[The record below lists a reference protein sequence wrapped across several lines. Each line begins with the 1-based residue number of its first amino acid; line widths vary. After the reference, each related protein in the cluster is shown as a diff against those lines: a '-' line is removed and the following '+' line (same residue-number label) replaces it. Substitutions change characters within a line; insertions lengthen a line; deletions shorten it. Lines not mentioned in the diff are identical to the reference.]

1 MKWNILCSIIAI
13 SARGLVAA
21 TPSWPNTPFKT
32 SGRQIIDQSGNNVV
46 YAGVNWPGAA
56 DTMLPEGL
64 QYQSIKNIVNK
75 ISSLGANVIRLTYAI
90 EMIDDIYSYSPN
102 STLQNTLINA
112 LGTVNGT
119 IVLNEILK
127 KNSQFTPYTTR
138 LEVCIVCRACEHN
151 HSYSSRS
158 SMQLQLNVQ
167 TNRSTSILTITSRRR
182 SGAAAMTTEM
192 PGSVTPTS
200 T

>member
-1 MKWNILCSIIAI
+1 MQLNILCYIIAT
-13 SARGLVAA
+13 SATTVIAA
-21 TPSWPNTPFKT
+21 ASSWPDTPFKT
-32 SGRQIIDQSGNNVV
+32 SGRQIVDQSGNNVV

-75 ISSLGANVIRLTYAI
+75 ISSLGANIIRLTYAI

-119 IVLNEILK
+119 AVLHEILK
-127 KNSQFTPYTTR
+127 KNSQFTPYTSR
-138 LEVCIVCRACEHN
+138 LEVC
-151 HSYSSRS
+151 
-158 SMQLQLNVQ
+158 MK
-167 TNRSTSILTITSRRR
+167 
-182 SGAAAMTTEM
+182 
-192 PGSVTPTS
+192 
-200 T
+200 

>member
-1 MKWNILCSIIAI
+1 MRLKILYSTIAT
-13 SARGLVAA
+13 AA
-21 TPSWPNTPFKT
+21 TTVIATTSSWPDTPFKI
-32 SGRQIIDQSGNNVV
+32 SGRQIVSQSGKNVV

-112 LGTVNGT
+112 LGIVNGT
-119 IVLNEILK
+119 VVLHEILK

-138 LEVCIVCRACEHN
+138 LEVCISSIIWSQSLILEQVFDAVAAECANQQIYVHLDN
-151 HSYSSRS
+151 HVSK
-158 SMQLQLNVQ
+158 
-167 TNRSTSILTITSRRR
+167 
-182 SGAAAMTTEM
+182 AE
-192 PGSVTPTS
+192 
-200 T
+200 